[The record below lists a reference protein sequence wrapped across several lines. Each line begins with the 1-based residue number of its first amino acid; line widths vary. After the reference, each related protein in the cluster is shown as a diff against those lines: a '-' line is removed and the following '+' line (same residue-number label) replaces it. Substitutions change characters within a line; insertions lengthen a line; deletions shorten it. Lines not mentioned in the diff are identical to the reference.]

1 MLHDQSHTLIGVT
14 KTAAYFLYA
23 VLAIIGLTIGYF
35 IPQFVKWALSLPW
48 IPFEGPLRL
57 VTSFQAAAFITAL
70 LGMSQGI
77 CFAHSVIAMLL
88 SVQITDDT
96 VELTK
101 GKKVQTIRSDDIALV
116 FIDHKR
122 LVPLGTAGYEIA
134 REEIDEKP
142 VNVEKAFRHHHYEWS
157 TDGDPF
163 KGQFRRWIPD
173 APDQPDLSPGA
184 HALLKARHN
193 ALKDEETDEVEEF
206 RLELAQLGFV
216 VRDEGTR
223 QYWRKAQTYPPHS
236 ASQRNV
242 TTEAQERASS

>member
-1 MLHDQSHTLIGVT
+1 MLRDQSHTLIGVT
-14 KTAAYFLYA
+14 KTTTYFLYA
-23 VLAIIGLTIGYF
+23 LLAIIGLTIGYF
-35 IPQFVKWALSLPW
+35 IPQFAKWALSLPW

-70 LGMSQGI
+70 LGMSAGI
-77 CFAHSVIAMLL
+77 WFAHSVIAMLL
-88 SVQITDDT
+88 SVKITDDT

-122 LVPLGTAGYEIA
+122 LVLLGTAGYELV

-142 VNVEKAFRHHHYEWS
+142 VNVEKAFRQHHYEWS

-163 KGQFRRWIPD
+163 KDQFRRWIPD
-173 APDQPDLSPGA
+173 APDLSPGA
-184 HALLKARHN
+184 HALLKARHH
-193 ALKDEETDEVEEF
+193 ALKDEETDDVEEF
-206 RLELAQLGFV
+206 RLELAQLGIV

-223 QYWRKAQTYPPHS
+223 QYWRKAQTYPPNIQH
-236 ASQRNV
+236 REG
-242 TTEAQERASS
+242 T

>member
-1 MLHDQSHTLIGVT
+1 MHDQSHTLIGVT

-35 IPQFVKWALSLPW
+35 IPQFAKWALSLPW

-70 LGMSQGI
+70 LGMSAGI
-77 CFAHSVIAMLL
+77 WFAHSVIAMLL
-88 SVQITDDT
+88 SVKITDDT

-122 LVPLGTAGYEIA
+122 LVLLGTAGYEIVQ
-134 REEIDEKP
+134 EEIDEKP
-142 VNVEKAFRHHHYEWS
+142 VNVEKAFRQHYYEWS

-163 KGQFRRWIPD
+163 KDQFRRWIPD
-173 APDQPDLSPGA
+173 APDLSPGA
-184 HALLKARHN
+184 HALLKARHK
-193 ALKDEETDEVEEF
+193 ALEDEEKDDIEEF
-206 RLELAQLGFV
+206 RLELAQLGIV

-223 QYWRKAQTYPPHS
+223 QYWRKAQTYPPNIQH
-236 ASQRNV
+236 REG
-242 TTEAQERASS
+242 T